1 MRKYVMKRVS
11 SMFSQS
17 TDGIKATCT
26 LLTLVQ
32 SARMNGLQPDTY
44 VTYLLDHLKELDNPD
59 KAEDFLP
66 WSGAIPEDIRLDP
79 AEVAKAEAEVAK
91 EAKTERA
98 KKPARNHRLVKPD
111 RHFRWFWMMELT
123 LTISS

>member
-32 SARMNGLQPDTY
+32 SAMMNGLQPDAY

-59 KAEDFLP
+59 KAEAFLP
-66 WSGAIPEDIRLDP
+66 WSEAIPEDIRLDP

-91 EAKTERA
+91 ESK
-98 KKPARNHRLVKPD
+98 N
-111 RHFRWFWMMELT
+111 
-123 LTISS
+123 

>member
-32 SARMNGLQPDTY
+32 SARMNGLQPDAY
-44 VTYLLDHLKELDNPD
+44 VTYLLDYLKELDNPD

-66 WSGAIPEDIRLDP
+66 WSEAIPEDIRLDP
-79 AEVAKAEAEVAK
+79 AEVAKAEAEIAK
-91 EAKTERA
+91 ESK
-98 KKPARNHRLVKPD
+98 N
-111 RHFRWFWMMELT
+111 
-123 LTISS
+123 